1 MRPLIGVSSDYQG
14 GKCTVW
20 HHYPKAV
27 EAAGGVPVVL
37 PPVGREVLREMLVQ
51 LGGVLI
57 TGGPDIPP
65 ARYGQEKHPATVC
78 ITPERD
84 AFDFLLIEELKALDK
99 PTLAI
104 CYGAQALNV
113 AFGGTLFQDIPT
125 LLPGARKHHRREAE
139 DRPTHRVTVRAGT
152 LLHRVL
158 GVDSLE
164 TNSSHHQAI
173 RQTLAPLRQV
183 AFSEDDVV
191 EAVESTKHRF
201 LLGVQWHPEAM
212 IDQELHLKL
221 FQALVAEASK

>member
-1 MRPLIGVSSDYQG
+1 MRPLIGVSSDYRD
-14 GKCTVW
+14 GKCTTW
-20 HHYPKAV
+20 HTYSKAV
-27 EAAGGVPVVL
+27 EAASGVPVVL
-37 PPVGREVLREMLVQ
+37 PPVDRDVLRETLVR

-57 TGGPDIPP
+57 TGGPDVPP
-65 ARYGQEKHPATVC
+65 GRYGQEKSPATECV
-78 ITPERD
+78 TPERD

-104 CYGAQALNV
+104 CYGAQVLNV

-125 LLPGARKHHRREAE
+125 LLAGALKHHRRQAE
-139 DRPTHRVTVRAGT
+139 ERPTHVVTVRRGS

-158 GVDSLE
+158 GVDRLL

-173 RQTLAPLRQV
+173 RETPAPLRQV

-191 EAVESTKHRF
+191 EAVESTRHRF

-212 IDQELHLKL
+212 IDQTLHLKL
-221 FQALVAEASK
+221 FQALVTEASQ